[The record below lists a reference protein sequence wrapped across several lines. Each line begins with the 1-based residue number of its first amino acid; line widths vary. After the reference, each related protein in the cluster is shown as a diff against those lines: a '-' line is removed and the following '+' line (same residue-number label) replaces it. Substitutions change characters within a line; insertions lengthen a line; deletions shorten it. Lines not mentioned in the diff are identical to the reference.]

1 MLQEATK
8 LSLQASKEIEKELF
22 REDGGLWRYKREK
35 AVFFKSNV
43 YIFMR
48 KHT

>member
-1 MLQEATK
+1 MIQEATK
-8 LSLQASKEIEKELF
+8 LSLQSSKEIEEELF
-22 REDGGLWRYKREK
+22 REDGGLWRSKWEK

-43 YIFMR
+43 HIFMR